1 MLRID
6 YQSVD
11 FPPGAPVPNG
21 YAMLDTS
28 WDEILWAALTV
39 GRPNRQAVFQYG
51 DPSLYEAIFRLSLV
65 RMAFEQRGTRGSRLW
80 RTDAA
85 RTLDPT
91 EKGAVNYFIGMTMC
105 KLFAARLLDAPW
117 MLHLDVF
124 RPALNPVLTGRS
136 RPDLIGQRSSGEW
149 IALECK
155 GRISAPDSTA
165 KQRAKDQASRC
176 VSVQGAP
183 VTLHIGGVS
192 YLRSDVLQFYWR
204 DPERGRGEPIEVPAQ
219 RDVWRYYYAPSLALA
234 EGDIGSESAHA
245 LDLRI
250 EIHPEIL
257 SFLKRGAWDAA
268 KDWCREH
275 ADSFRKEGFRPD
287 GIRVTAGESWLE
299 RFKDVGEQ

>member
-11 FPPGAPVPNG
+11 FPPGVPVPNG
-21 YAMLDTS
+21 YATLDTS

-51 DPSLYEAIFRLSLV
+51 DASLYEAILRLSLV
-65 RMAFEQRGTRGSRLW
+65 RMALEQRGPRGNRLR

-91 EKGAVNYFIGMTMC
+91 EKGAVNYFIGMTIC
-105 KLFAARLLDAPW
+105 KLFAARLLNAPW

-183 VTLHIGGVS
+183 VALHIGGIS

-219 RDVWRYYYAPSLALA
+219 RDAWRYYYGPSFALA
-234 EGDIGSESAHA
+234 GPVRKDESTRA

-250 EIHPEIL
+250 EVFPAIL
-257 SFLKRGAWDAA
+257 SLMMSEAWDGA
-268 KDWCREH
+268 KDWCQEH
-275 ADSFRKEGFRPD
+275 ADVLRGAGFQPD
-287 GIRVTAGESWLE
+287 GLRIVAGHSWSE
-299 RFKDVGEQ
+299 PFKDVVG